1 MRTFR
6 RAAGLIAA
14 LLLMLAGGFLA
25 GGAPLAGAALLVV
38 GGAAAVWQGA
48 ILWRERRDPYD
59 LNRLWDDPFPE
70 DAPEPEPDPDS
81 FYTED
86 DGTLYCHG
94 CGHAVPA
101 PLAFCPECG
110 RQLR

>member
-1 MRTFR
+1 MGTFR

-14 LLLMLAGGFLA
+14 LILLLA
-25 GGAPLAGAALLVV
+25 GGALVGGDPILGGALLVV
-38 GGAAAVWQGA
+38 GAGASVWQGWQ
-48 ILWRERRDPYD
+48 LWKSRRDPYD
-59 LNRLWDDPFPE
+59 LSRLWDDPLPGDEPE
-70 DAPEPEPDPDS
+70 EEPDPDS

-101 PLAFCPECG
+101 TLARCPECG